1 MQSNLWPY
9 LAGIVDG
16 EGTIC
21 ANKRAQGDFQLQVAI
36 YNTSLYL
43 MKWLVKNVGG
53 KYYIRSLI
61 GYGGKPGRTQYMW
74 FPSGKKNREK
84 FLLGILPYILL
95 KRDQAILALEF
106 LGLPYGSPKQR
117 QEIADKIRALN
128 RRDVSV
134 ETNTLDASPEAKI
147 ESELTGDRE
156 SAPDVNRGPIST
168 PLTVRTFAEQAAH
181 FQSVTVPANFDFVAE
196 PDID

>member
-1 MQSNLWPY
+1 MKDMWPY

-53 KYYIRSLI
+53 KYYVRSLI

-84 FLLGILPYILL
+84 FLLAILPYILL
-95 KRDQAILALEF
+95 KREQAILALDF
-106 LGLPYGSPKQR
+106 LRLPYGSPEKR

-134 ETNTLDASPEAKI
+134 ETNTLDAEIAAKI
-147 ESELTGDRE
+147 EPELAGDSKSDPVVMQE
-156 SAPDVNRGPIST
+156 A
-168 PLTVRTFAEQAAH
+168 
-181 FQSVTVPANFDFVAE
+181 
-196 PDID
+196 